1 LTKRLL
7 LGKAPDNPISWSV
20 SALMWKLA
28 VVVPEVTGTT
38 VSVVPVPEA
47 EDTRDFWAIAT
58 GVPSRVV

>member
-1 LTKRLL
+1 
-7 LGKAPDNPISWSV
+7 
-20 SALMWKLA
+20 MWKLA